1 VHRRHV
7 LLYASFTGSG
17 KCVGMSH
24 IWLVLAIS
32 WWQCWWGY
40 DLGTQGHKCTILKVW
55 DILGQGWEGSECGFE
70 GRHTWGEQ
78 VNIAKVAKEQ
88 AAASS
93 KDELLCAGISFPTN
107 ICSWESVR
115 HTHEAN
121 HCQLHSEAQNKLK
134 ENAMI
139 SVFKVLIHRW
149 NSFSNM
155 SIDWKKLKQSTKQLK
170 NSTIQ
175 ECRECFIMVSRVH

>member
-1 VHRRHV
+1 MHRRHV

-24 IWLVLAIS
+24 IWLVLVIS

-55 DILGQGWEGSECGFE
+55 DILGQGWEGSECGFG

-107 ICSWESVR
+107 ICSWESFTIYGTAV
-115 HTHEAN
+115 HSVWVIIASSSSIASGFCQILFGQIGPAIKDN
-121 HCQLHSEAQNKLK
+121 FLFWMCQLIIREISIILGILK
-134 ENAMI
+134 EN
-139 SVFKVLIHRW
+139 
-149 NSFSNM
+149 
-155 SIDWKKLKQSTKQLK
+155 LKQL
-170 NSTIQ
+170 
-175 ECRECFIMVSRVH
+175 H